1 MGLAGGL
8 LPSPSAVL
16 VFLGALAVGH
26 PWFGV
31 FLVVAFGLGMA
42 TTLAAVGVLV
52 VRLRERVERRLWSR
66 PGARASRVLAVLP
79 VLTALTVVVLGAV
92 VAVRGAGSIG
102 G

>member
-31 FLVVAFGLGMA
+31 ALVVAFGLGMA
-42 TTLAAVGVLV
+42 TTLAVVGVLV
-52 VRLRERVERRLWSR
+52 MRLRERVERRLVRR
-66 PGARASRVLAVLP
+66 PGSAGVSSADGAARCSP
-79 VLTALTVVVLGAV
+79 P
-92 VAVRGAGSIG
+92 
-102 G
+102 

>member
-31 FLVVAFGLGMA
+31 ALVIAFGLGMA
-42 TTLAAVGVLV
+42 TTLAVVGVLV
-52 VRLRERVERRLWSR
+52 MRLRERVERRLVRR
-66 PGARASRVLAVLP
+66 PGARAVAVFTVLP
-79 VLTALTVVVLGAV
+79 VLTAVTVTGLGLLVALKGANSLGA
-92 VAVRGAGSIG
+92 
-102 G
+102 